1 MPEKMMSSSSGASM
15 RTIVENIKSARQERA
30 RRALERTESVKHIKS
45 DTKLLLQDI
54 NDLRE
59 QIRKDNAR
67 RKKQMETMLAQ
78 HQSELRATVQQLMR
92 VYQQFILR
100 LQAEHQQL
108 KQDLDQKAQQV
119 RATLKANE
127 EKRMNVQQALMQE
140 IHRLIQAKQQDVRRI
155 KADVQTLK
163 NQTTAMMLA
172 YANEHKENQAIWAE
186 LSSSAP
192 KRKPSLPNVAAE
204 PSEAEK
210 QFAISIP
217 FAKQK
222 R

>member
-1 MPEKMMSSSSGASM
+1 MPENMMSSSSGASM
-15 RTIVENIKSARQERA
+15 RTIVDNIKSARQERA
-30 RRALERTESVKHIKS
+30 HRALARTESVKHIKS

-67 RKKQMETMLAQ
+67 RKKQMQTMLTQ

-92 VYQQFILR
+92 LYQQFVLR

-108 KQDLDQKAQQV
+108 KQDLDQKALQV

-140 IHRLIQAKQQDVRRI
+140 IHHVIEAKQQDVRRI
-155 KADVQTLK
+155 REAVQMLK
-163 NQTTAMMLA
+163 TQTASMMAA
-172 YANEHKENQAIWAE
+172 YANEHKANQAIWAE

-192 KRKPSLPNVAAE
+192 KRKLAAPNAAAE